1 MDSSEDSSQLTVG
14 KKKFNVHLI
23 VCLLL
28 SNYVDL
34 TKGSGAIQESQLN
47 EHFVKL

>member
-1 MDSSEDSSQLTVG
+1 MDSGEDSSQLMVG
-14 KKKFNVHLI
+14 KKFNVHLV

-34 TKGSGAIQESQLN
+34 TKGSGAIQESQL
-47 EHFVKL
+47 KDQK